1 MSNSAK
7 IAIGGVVAALVLMPF
22 IGFWLSLLVLIRSAA
37 VGYLLLDPGQRRR
50 LRRITRKEIGR

>member
-7 IAIGGVVAALVLMPF
+7 IAIGGVLAAVVLMPF
-22 IGFWLSLLVLIRSAA
+22 IGFWLSLLVLVGVPV

>member
-7 IAIGGVVAALVLMPF
+7 IAIGGVLAAVVLMPF
-22 IGFWLSLLVLIRSAA
+22 IGFWLSLLVLVGVPVA
-37 VGYLLLDPGQRRR
+37 GYLLLDPGQRRR

>member
-7 IAIGGVVAALVLMPF
+7 IAIGGVAAAVILMPF
-22 IGFWLSLLVLIRSAA
+22 IGFWLSLLVL
-37 VGYLLLDPGQRRR
+37 VGVPAIAYLMLDPGQRRR

>member
-7 IAIGGVVAALVLMPF
+7 VAIGGVAVAVILMPF
-22 IGFWLSLLVLIRSAA
+22 IGFWLSLLVL
-37 VGYLLLDPGQRRR
+37 VGVPAIAYLMLDPGQRRR

>member
-7 IAIGGVVAALVLMPF
+7 VAIGGVVVAVVLMPF
-22 IGFWLSLLVLIRSAA
+22 IGFWLSLLVLIGVPTLA
-37 VGYLLLDPGQRRR
+37 YLALDPAQRRR

>member
-7 IAIGGVVAALVLMPF
+7 IAIGGVVVAVILMPF
-22 IGFWLSLLVLIRSAA
+22 IGFWLSLLVL
-37 VGYLLLDPGQRRR
+37 VGVPAIAYLLLDPGQRRR